1 MRIDPQQQYAPTLL
15 VSSAFPVSPHEKS
28 RETHEGPLPT
38 RSAVVSPSIGPF
50 YETPRPPPTLVIAF
64 LLPTFLVAKQEFC
77 ASVAGILPVQKLL
90 LAHVPSLDFLSIHI
104 LILKPHLVLGRSLL
118 CPNRMN

>member
-64 LLPTFLVAKQEFC
+64 LCKNSCSPTSLPST
-77 ASVAGILPVQKLL
+77 SS
-90 LAHVPSLDFLSIHI
+90 PSIS
-104 LILKPHLVLGRSLL
+104 
-118 CPNRMN
+118 